1 LKLLDV
7 SYKLKLAI
15 IPYSLQLRVFSA
27 VMTLYLTIASL
38 ETIYHNSRKKGLKD
52 VNSQMWGRKVWI
64 L

>member
-1 LKLLDV
+1 V

-52 VNSQMWGRKVWI
+52 VNSQM
-64 L
+64 